1 MLEHA
6 RFSADLADLA
16 SIYEPGVHL
25 AVAERRLDAEAAAF
39 VAQVLR
45 ERSLPAVEWVM
56 RPSQASAPALA
67 EALGV
72 VASNLAAVP
81 GYDAWCA
88 DLDLQRDL
96 FASLFELDAVGVRVV
111 TLHGPMCPRF
121 HVDHIPCRL
130 ITTYGGR
137 GTEWLPEACVDR
149 RLLGC
154 SDLPLAA
161 AASTDAI
168 QVIESGCIAL
178 FRGEGWE
185 GGSVGG
191 VVHRSP
197 HIGEEAPR
205 LLLTLD
211 FVH

>member
-6 RFSADLADLA
+6 RFSPDLADLA

-25 AVAERRLDAEAAAF
+25 AVAERRLDADAATF

-56 RPSQASAPALA
+56 GPAQASAPALV
-67 EALGV
+67 EALGLMGPK
-72 VASNLAAVP
+72 LAAIP
-81 GYDAWCA
+81 GFDAWCA
-88 DLDLQRDL
+88 DLDLQREL
-96 FASLFELDAVGVRVV
+96 FASLFELDAVGVRVA

-137 GTEWLPEACVDR
+137 GTEWLPEPCVDR
-149 RLLGC
+149 SLLGR
-154 SDLPLAA
+154 SDLPLLRS
-161 AASTDAI
+161 ASGDAI
-168 QVIESGCIAL
+168 QVIEPGCIAL

-197 HIGEEAPR
+197 HIGEETPR